1 MIPGAN
7 LLKTALSVIASQ
19 SVEYYAFTTRALNSI
34 GNYVPV
40 YADPIILRGSF
51 QPVARN
57 LYQAYGLDFQKT
69 YYTFYSSVDVLDII
83 RDTSSDKLGFNGEI
97 YQVESSNDWFA
108 VDGWTG
114 VLAVRIPNAG

>member
-1 MIPGAN
+1 MFN
-7 LLKTALSVIASQ
+7 KTP
-19 SVEYYAFTTRALNSI
+19 RK
-34 GNYVPV
+34 
-40 YADPIILRGSF
+40 
-51 QPVARN
+51 
-57 LYQAYGLDFQKT
+57 KT